1 MKESVTHNPT
11 HTSLIQSCT
20 QTWLIMAL
28 AHNIIKE
35 RMPFGSSGLLTAQ
48 MAARI
53 IILNIP
59 FWICAVCG
67 GFSQLRVE
75 ARKQTL

>member
-1 MKESVTHNPT
+1 MKESVTRNPT
-11 HTSLIQSCT
+11 HTRLIQSCT

-48 MAARI
+48 MAACI

-59 FWICAVCG
+59 CWILAVCG
-67 GFSQLRVE
+67 GFSQLCVE
-75 ARKQTL
+75 AWKQTL